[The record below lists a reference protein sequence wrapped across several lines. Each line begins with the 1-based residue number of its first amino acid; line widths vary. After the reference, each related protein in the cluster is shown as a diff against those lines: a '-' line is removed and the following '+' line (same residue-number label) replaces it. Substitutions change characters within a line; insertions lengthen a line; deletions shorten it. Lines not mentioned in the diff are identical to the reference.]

1 MALLNRILKSNRF
14 GGIGLLKNQNGE
26 YSKNVKESLDLLL
39 KTHFP
44 ESVPLQAIDN
54 PSGDLG
60 NFPINDNITIT
71 QQKNISARIK
81 ASFCSESDLKRSIIN
96 EQTSIPYALPSC
108 SKSIPC
114 GAREKCSSFLI
125 LSFN

>member
-44 ESVPLQAIDN
+44 ESVPL
-54 PSGDLG
+54 
-60 NFPINDNITIT
+60 
-71 QQKNISARIK
+71 K
-81 ASFCSESDLKRSIIN
+81 AN
-96 EQTSIPYALPSC
+96 
-108 SKSIPC
+108 
-114 GAREKCSSFLI
+114 
-125 LSFN
+125 